1 MTPPARPEP
10 RPNGQHPDGQRPDRE
25 RPAYLRPAHL
35 RQAIV
40 LQVRQLVGG
49 NGDDTV
55 ERNRRDVGFF
65 GPDSACWKVHGD
77 LAGMMVGGIAA
88 LLVQMLHPGALAG
101 VWDHS
106 NFRKDMNGR
115 LRRTALFIAGTTY
128 GDRAEA
134 QGYIDRVR
142 AIHGRVQGTLPDGT
156 PYAADDPDLLTW
168 VHVAEV
174 SSFLAGYLRYV
185 DPAFPPS
192 EQDRYYRET
201 AEIAR
206 RLGAVSVPQSRAE
219 VAEYFRAVRPQLR
232 YDERTAEVARALF
245 SQTAPSAAAAPAMA
259 LAFDAAKDLLPP
271 WAADMHRLRLSP
283 ARRLTARLG
292 VQALGRT
299 LRWALV
305 NSAEARARRR
315 AAELTAPLA
324 AEDRPA
330 A

>member
-1 MTPPARPEP
+1 MAPSPSPPL
-10 RPNGQHPDGQRPDRE
+10 G
-25 RPAYLRPAHL
+25 PASVRH
-35 RQAIV
+35 AIV

-49 NGDDTV
+49 TGDDTV
-55 ERNRRDVGFF
+55 ERNRQDVGFF

-106 NFRKDMNGR
+106 NFRHDMSGR
-115 LRRTALFIAGTTY
+115 LKRTARFIAGTTY

-134 QGYIDRVR
+134 QGFIDRVR
-142 AIHGRVQGTLPDGT
+142 AIHARVSGTLPDGT
-156 PYAADDPDLLTW
+156 PYAADDPELLTW

-174 SSFLAGYLRYV
+174 SSFLAAYLRYV
-185 DPAFPPS
+185 DPAFPPH

-206 RLGAVSVPQSRAE
+206 RLGAPVVPQSRAE
-219 VAEYFRAVRPQLR
+219 VEAYFRDAQPSLR
-232 YDERTAEVARALF
+232 YDDRTREVAEALF
-245 SQTAPSAAAAPAMA
+245 DQRPPSAAAGAAMG
-259 LAFDAAKDLLPP
+259 LAFDAARDLLPD
-271 WAADMHRLRLSP
+271 WAARMHGFRLSAP
-283 ARRLTARLG
+283 RRAAARVG
-292 VQALGRT
+292 VRTLGRT

-315 AAELTAPLA
+315 ADELARA
-324 AEDRPA
+324 AAHEGA
-330 A
+330 VTG